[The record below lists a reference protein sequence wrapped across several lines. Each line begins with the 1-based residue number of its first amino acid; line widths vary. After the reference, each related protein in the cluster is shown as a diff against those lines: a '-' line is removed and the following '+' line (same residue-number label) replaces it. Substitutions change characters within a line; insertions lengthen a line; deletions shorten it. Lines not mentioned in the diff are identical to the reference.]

1 MEGCVLSSSDSL
13 PETSLLSCSASPL
26 NSMATVFLLDVSKT
40 TLTQLSSG
48 REEKEERE
56 FGVSA
61 LFSSLFIQ
69 LLFLI
74 QETRF
79 SSSGSQFNCM
89 EESKMVVQVT
99 AFQWNEHQFCCL
111 CQIHSVIQLNVCHS
125 VWSAVELPTTEVAL
139 HSLSVTIIIVNT
151 SCSLKWS
158 LTDYSLPSL
167 SLIPLNNLNDLEEN
181 KSCTSIDFQSNGKK
195 ERKVFVHLEREREL
209 LLQSKEVISL
219 WTMFMMCL
227 WMFDCLLLPLFIFRF
242 RNNFLSGK
250 MCLHE
255 RVFLENE
262 KTRNYPWQHIEFFNF
277 SEKDEAQR
285 KVVVSSV
292 TFLSFTWKTS
302 HFKDREKRIRKKI
315 LSLFKLNL

>member
-1 MEGCVLSSSDSL
+1 MCLVFLWFSARNISLVLFCFSSQFNGYCVSLGCFQNDSDSIVIR
-13 PETSLLSCSASPL
+13 E
-26 NSMATVFLLDVSKT
+26 
-40 TLTQLSSG
+40 G
-48 REEKEERE
+48 REKKRGRE

-111 CQIHSVIQLNVCHS
+111 CQIHSVIELNVCHS

-195 ERKVFVHLEREREL
+195 EKKSLSIWGEREL